1 MRKPI
6 TLLLSSI
13 FIFAGACQTQ
23 VTIPPGAQPSTPITD
38 LPAGASYHS
47 QAIPTPINEAVIAE
61 ADAEYLL
68 LTNLYERLAPSV
80 VNIEVVLNDPAHQ
93 FLGQL
98 ASGSGFVLNTDGY
111 IMTNAHV
118 ISGADEITV
127 TFSDGYVTQAEL
139 VGTDNY
145 SDLAVIRV
153 NVDESRLR
161 PITFG
166 DSNAVRVGQRAVAI
180 GNPFGLATS
189 MTVGIISGLGR
200 QLPSAQMITEAP
212 VGFQNPSIIQVDA
225 PINPGNSGGPLLNSQ
240 GEVIG
245 VNTAIRSE
253 SGIFEG
259 VGFAVPAATALR
271 VLPDMLENGRVSYS
285 YIGISSEA
293 ASEGFSVASLAEP
306 LSLPVDH
313 GVLVAAVN
321 LESPAANAGIRGGSR
336 ETTVR
341 GRTIC
346 VGGDIIV
353 AVNDT
358 VVNNMDELVYYLVVN
373 TRPGD
378 TVSLRIARENETFDV
393 PVQLSDRPDN
403 VEAAPGCG
411 EA

>member
-1 MRKPI
+1 MRKSI
-6 TLLLSSI
+6 LIVALSIVI
-13 FIFAGACQTQ
+13 FSAACQPHA
-23 VTIPPGAQPSTPITD
+23 VPPNSQPSTPIAD
-38 LPAGASYHS
+38 LPLGASYRS
-47 QAIPTPINEAVIAE
+47 QPVPTPVTDDVIVE

-68 LTNLYERLAPSV
+68 LTNLYERLAPSI
-80 VNIEVVLNDPAHQ
+80 VNIEVILNDPAHQ
-93 FLGQL
+93 FLGEI
-98 ASGSGFVLNTDGY
+98 ASGSGFVIDADGH

-118 ISGADEITV
+118 VSGADEITV

-139 VGTDNY
+139 IGTDNY
-145 SDLAVIRV
+145 SDLALIRV

-161 PITFG
+161 PVEFG
-166 DSNAVRVGQRAVAI
+166 DSHAVRVGQRAVAI

-189 MTVGIISGLGR
+189 MTVGIVSGLGR
-200 QLPSAQMITEAP
+200 QLPSAEMITEAP

-240 GEVIG
+240 GDVIG

-253 SGIFEG
+253 SGTFEG
-259 VGFAVPAATALR
+259 VGFAVPSATALR
-271 VLPDMLENGRVSYS
+271 VIPDLLQNGRVSYS

-293 ASEGFSVASLAEP
+293 ASDGFGVASLAEA

-313 GVLVAAVN
+313 GVLIASVN
-321 LESPAANAGIRGGSR
+321 PGSPAANAGLMGGSR

-341 GRTIC
+341 GRTVC

-378 TVSLRIARENETFDV
+378 TVEFRIARANETFDV
-393 PVQLSDRPDN
+393 PVQLSARPDN

-411 EA
+411 ES